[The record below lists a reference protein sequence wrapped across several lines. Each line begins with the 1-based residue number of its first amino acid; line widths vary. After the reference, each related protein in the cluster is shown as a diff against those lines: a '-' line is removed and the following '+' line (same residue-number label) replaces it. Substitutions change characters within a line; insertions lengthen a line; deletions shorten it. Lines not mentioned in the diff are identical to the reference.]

1 MCYTLDCIFNRM
13 REVVHRIN
21 APCIAGPVVSHM
33 SHTIDDRITHVHIR
47 RCHVDLCTENFFS
60 IGIFAFF
67 HFLKKLKVFFYGTV
81 TVRAFFTR
89 LCQSTTILA
98 DLVSSQV
105 TDISLAFFDQLDRCF
120 IHLTE
125 IIGSEEKSVLPVSTE
140 PFDICFDRF
149 YKFTFFFC
157 RVGIIKTHIKL
168 AVVFFGK
175 SVI

>member
-1 MCYTLDCIFNRM
+1 MCDTFNCIFDW
-13 REVVHRIN
+13 VCKVIHRIN
-21 APCIAGPVVSHM
+21 APCITGSVVSHM
-33 SHTIDDRITHVHIR
+33 SYTIDDRVTHIHIR
-47 RCHVDLCTENFFS
+47 RCHVNFCTENLFS
-60 IGIFAFF
+60 IGIFALF
-67 HFLKKLKVFFYGTV
+67 HFFKKLKVFFYGTV
-81 TVRAFFTR
+81 AVRAFFTR

-98 DLVSSQV
+98 DLVGGQV
-105 TDISLAFFDQLDRCF
+105 TDISFAFFDQFDCCF

>member
-1 MCYTLDCIFNRM
+1 MCDTFDCIFNRM
-13 REVVHRIN
+13 SEVIHRIDT
-21 APCIAGPVVSHM
+21 PCITGSVVSHM
-33 SHTIDDRITHVHIR
+33 SNTIDDRVTHIHIR
-47 RCHVDLCTENFFS
+47 RCHVNLCTENLFS
-60 IGIFAFF
+60 IGIFALF
-67 HFLKKLKVFFYGTV
+67 HFFKKLKVFFNRTV
-81 TVRAFFTR
+81 AVRAFFTR

-98 DLVSSQV
+98 DLVGGQV
-105 TDISLAFFDQLDRCF
+105 TDISFAFFDQLDCSF

-140 PFDICFDRF
+140 PFDICFDGF

-168 AVVFFGK
+168 TVVFFGK